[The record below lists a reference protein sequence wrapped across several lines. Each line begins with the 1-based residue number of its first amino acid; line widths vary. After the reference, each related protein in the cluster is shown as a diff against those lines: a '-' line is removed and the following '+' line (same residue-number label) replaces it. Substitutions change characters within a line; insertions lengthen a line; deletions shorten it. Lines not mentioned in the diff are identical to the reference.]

1 MTGVQTC
8 ALPISAGDVQKF
20 RAAVSKLSFAEA
32 NESIK
37 AWEEQNVE
45 ALAAVAEKEQ
55 EVARRSR
62 EEAAKWQSSASVA
75 LSEQFQT
82 IAALGAAARSGAK
95 PLSDVSAQLAGI
107 ASNTTS
113 AEVRTFA
120 LDLQRTASEWIEI
133 LLEAD
138 IPVGPIHDFSQEFSD
153 PQVVHRGLRQEVP
166 HHSGIPVPLVAN
178 PIRFTERPIV
188 RGAAPPRLGEHT
200 DAVLKE
206 DLGLG
211 EQELARLRAQGVI

>member
-1 MTGVQTC
+1 MLTVGNDAQ
-8 ALPISAGDVQKF
+8 F
-20 RAAVSKLSFAEA
+20 NRFA
-32 NESIK
+32 
-37 AWEEQNVE
+37 
-45 ALAAVAEKEQ
+45 
-55 EVARRSR
+55 
-62 EEAAKWQSSASVA
+62 
-75 LSEQFQT
+75 
-82 IAALGAAARSGAK
+82 AALGHPEWLGDQRFATGVERIRNRDSLI
-95 PLSDVSAQLAGI
+95 PLIEAV
-107 ASNTTS
+107 
-113 AEVRTFA
+113 F
-120 LDLQRTASEWIEI
+120 LQRTASEWIEI

-138 IPVGPIHDFSQEFSD
+138 IPVGPIHDFSQVFSD